1 MSHQQNLL
9 PSLCCIM
16 HANNLLSI
24 ITHSLVSFLHRSS
37 STIINRHF
45 FFLLCHS
52 VTVVVPNNVSAHQ
65 TKPAVSSCIRT
76 MLLISTHMRIQNP
89 FIHSSSTI
97 INRVFFSFFFFF
109 CCCLLLL
116 YRSCA
121 FALMTSIM
129 NTAFDPTRHLPL
141 FSSSSS
147 LPSSS

>member
-76 MLLISTHMRIQNP
+76 MLLIPAHMRIQIP
-89 FIHSSSTI
+89 FIRSSSTI
-97 INRVFFSFFFFF
+97 FNRVFFSFFFPSFV
-109 CCCLLLL
+109 
-116 YRSCA
+116 R
-121 FALMTSIM
+121 
-129 NTAFDPTRHLPL
+129 
-141 FSSSSS
+141 SSS
-147 LPSSS
+147 LRSFVRSFVLRSFVLRSFVLRSLV